1 MSCHSLDV
9 FDPAYRNPE
18 CAITIYV
25 GSYDCPG
32 TYVVCQCVG
41 VLKHHLSPC
50 SSK

>member
-1 MSCHSLDV
+1 MSLTL
-9 FDPAYRNPE
+9 PTITPE

-32 TYVVCQCVG
+32 TYVLCVG
-41 VLKHHLSPC
+41 VLEHHLSPC